1 MPTTNAT
8 DGTPLHYRV
17 LGDGPRDVVLVHG
30 WMVSGAVWD
39 SMLEK
44 LDMTGLRL
52 LVLDHRGTGQSG
64 RPTSGYSLE
73 QYAKDVLAVADH
85 AKAQRF
91 TLVGHSMGGQ
101 IAKWVASEAPAR
113 VTGLVLL
120 NTVPASGLPLPPD
133 AAGLFRTSAG
143 DREKQKTILGLA
155 CKQLSPE
162 SLEALLK
169 DSGDVSKDAIEQCFD
184 SWTAGGFAHRL
195 AAITA
200 PTLVVATD
208 DPFLPPVFLK
218 QAVVGLIQNARLTHL
233 PGPGHYPQVERPA
246 ETAALLSAFLAGNA
260 AQA

>member
-52 LVLDHRGTGQSG
+52 IVPDHRGTGASG
-64 RPTSGYSLE
+64 RPASGYTLE

-91 TLVGHSMGGQ
+91 AVVGHSMGGQ
-101 IAKWVASEAPAR
+101 IAKWVAADAPAR
-113 VTGLVLL
+113 VSGLVLL
-120 NTVPASGLPLPPD
+120 NTVPAAGLPLPPD

-169 DSGDVSKDAIEQCFD
+169 DSGAVSKDAIEQCFD
-184 SWTAGGFAHRL
+184 SWTAGGFADRL
-195 AAITA
+195 SAITA

-218 QAVVGLIQNARLTHL
+218 QAVVGLIRNARMTHL

-246 ETAALLSAFLAGNA
+246 ETAALVSAFLAGNA

>member
-39 SMLEK
+39 PMLEK

-52 LVLDHRGTGQSG
+52 LVLDHRGSGQSG

-85 AKAQRF
+85 AKAKRF

-101 IAKWVASEAPAR
+101 IAKWVAAEAPER
-113 VTGLVLL
+113 VSGLVLL
-120 NTVPASGLPLPPD
+120 NPVPASGLPLPPD

-162 SLEALLK
+162 SLEVLLK
-169 DSGDVSKDAIEQCFD
+169 DSGAVGKDAIEQCFD

-195 AAITA
+195 SAITA

-246 ETAALLSAFLAGNA
+246 EMAALLSAFLAGNA

>member
-1 MPTTNAT
+1 MATTTAT
-8 DGTPLHYRV
+8 DGTLLHYRV
-17 LGDGPRDVVLVHG
+17 LGDGPRTVVLVHG
-30 WMVSGAVWD
+30 WMVSGSVWD
-39 SMLEK
+39 AMIEK
-44 LDMTGLRL
+44 LDLTGLRL
-52 LVLDHRGTGQSG
+52 VVPDHRGTGKSG

-85 AKAQRF
+85 SEAKRF
-91 TLVGHSMGGQ
+91 ALVGHSMGGQ
-101 IAKWVASEAPAR
+101 IAKWVASEAPER
-113 VTGLVLL
+113 VSGLVLL
-120 NTVPASGLPLPPD
+120 NSVPASGLPLPPD

-162 SLEALLK
+162 SLENLLK

-184 SWTAGGFAHRL
+184 AWTAGGFAHRL
-195 AAITA
+195 ASITA

-218 QAVVGLIQNARLTHL
+218 QAVVALIQNARLTHL

-246 ETAALLSAFLAGNA
+246 ETAALLGSFLAGSS